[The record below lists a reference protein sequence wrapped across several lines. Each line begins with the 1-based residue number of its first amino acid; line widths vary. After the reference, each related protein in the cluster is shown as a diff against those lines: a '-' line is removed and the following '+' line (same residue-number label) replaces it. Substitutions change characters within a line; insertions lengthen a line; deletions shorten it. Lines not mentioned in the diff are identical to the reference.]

1 MRGTGKDGGVALQG
15 GVGAR
20 LRVHMAVVALRVFG
34 RVLELF
40 TPACRVFLSRG
51 KYVQEDFTAARKGFV
66 WRQKYWVVGVTTKHT
81 LSGGERQRRKQGR
94 LTLIFCFIFVSST
107 GDTEQADDLKK
118 PETPVEVWDLQLE
131 GLEIPKG
138 KLTAVVG
145 QVRRNIV
152 LIMVVGL
159 LL

>member
-1 MRGTGKDGGVALQG
+1 M
-15 GVGAR
+15 
-20 LRVHMAVVALRVFG
+20 
-34 RVLELF
+34 
-40 TPACRVFLSRG
+40 
-51 KYVQEDFTAARKGFV
+51 
-66 WRQKYWVVGVTTKHT
+66 
-81 LSGGERQRRKQGR
+81 
-94 LTLIFCFIFVSST
+94 FVSST

-145 QVRRNIV
+145 QVRNII

-159 LL
+159 PL